1 MQDFQDMQASKQTQL
16 FLITYDIKEWLCMLM
31 LLEIN
36 HTSIQKLNEIYYIFS
51 SRIVQFI
58 TANAYLCLVKE

>member
-1 MQDFQDMQASKQTQL
+1 MQASKQTQL
-16 FLITYDIKEWLCMLM
+16 LLITYDIKEWLCMLM

-36 HTSIQKLNEIYYIFS
+36 HTSIQKVKDFYIFS

-58 TANAYLCLVKE
+58 TATAYLCLVKE